1 MGKQFPMIRSKE
13 MKGLIQLM
21 TRNSGGPIWINPDYI
36 SSIAPGCNG
45 AKVFI
50 GNDASPVFVE
60 ESPEKIISQI
70 QSLYQ

>member
-1 MGKQFPMIRSKE
+1 

-36 SSIAPGCNG
+36 SSITPSSKG
-45 AKVFI
+45 AKVFV
-50 GNDASPVFVE
+50 GNDTSPVFVE